1 MSKETRH
8 RRVRAKVVGTKDKPR
23 LSVFRS
29 NKHIFLQLIDDRSGK
44 TLVSESDLKLKKK
57 TTKTEIAREV
67 GKKLAESAKLK
78 KIKNVVFDRGG
89 YKYHGR
95 IKAAAEGAKEGGLKL

>member
-8 RRVRAKVVGTKDKPR
+8 RRVRAKVRGTKDKPR
-23 LSVFRS
+23 FSVFRS
-29 NKHIFLQLIDDRSGK
+29 NKHIFLQLIDDKSRK

-57 TTKTEIAREV
+57 ATKTEIAREV

-95 IKAAAEGAKEGGLKL
+95 IKAAAEGAREGGLKL